1 MDERVAELA
10 EHQAQEPEPWAIKNF
25 GEVPIDPI
33 ERWRWA
39 ERAGEV
45 TAYRERYGV
54 GDPETAIGQ
63 APGRKAAAQRASRER
78 CFQHAHRCSL
88 GTGCGQCAPPAAT
101 KEITML
107 YATRTRGW

>member
-10 EHQAQEPEPWAIKNF
+10 EHQAQEPEPWAIKNLS
-25 GEVPIDPI
+25 EVPIDPI

-54 GDPETAIGQ
+54 DDPETAIGQ
-63 APGRKAAAQRASRER
+63 APGRKAAEQRASWER
-78 CFQHAHRCSL
+78 CFPYANRCSL
-88 GTGCGQCAPPAAT
+88 D
-101 KEITML
+101 
-107 YATRTRGW
+107 TRCRH

>member
-54 GDPETAIGQ
+54 DDPETAIGQ
-63 APGRKAAAQRASRER
+63 APGRKPRNSAPAGNVASR
-78 CFQHAHRCSL
+78 ANRCSL
-88 GTGCGQCAPPAAT
+88 D
-101 KEITML
+101 
-107 YATRTRGW
+107 TRCRH